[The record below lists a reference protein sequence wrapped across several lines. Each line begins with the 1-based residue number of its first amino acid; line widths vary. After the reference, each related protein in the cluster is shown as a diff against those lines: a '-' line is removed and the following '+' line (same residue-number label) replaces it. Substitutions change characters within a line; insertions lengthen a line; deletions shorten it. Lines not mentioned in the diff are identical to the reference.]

1 MVWQCYDNQREI
13 GDVFARIFNDPA
25 SGIKREDVFIT
36 SKLWITDFAPSKV
49 RSGLD
54 KTLQDLQLGYI
65 DLYLMH
71 IPIASAKVQTDPAD
85 TSKTETRC
93 RTPRCPPRPPPT
105 TRGLARSHGLCT
117 QGLSPVRILPL
128 GHMARAGAGSQRG
141 PVQSDRRV
149 ELPVRF
155 AEIIHADHLRS
166 FRDPRSLQPS
176 GNRFR
181 CVLLNDF
188 QNAAEIVPAVNQ
200 VARSPSYGDG
210 SRSHRHMHA
219 LPKSTEKHRKEPPL
233 QC

>member
-1 MVWQCYDNQREI
+1 MRCVVWQCYDNQKEI

-93 RTPRCPPRPPPT
+93 RTPRCPPRPPPNGAFP
-105 TRGLARSHGLCT
+105 RVVHAGPLA
-117 QGLSPVRILPL
+117 
-128 GHMARAGAGSQRG
+128 G
-141 PVQSDRRV
+141 PD
-149 ELPVRF
+149 
-155 AEIIHADHLRS
+155 
-166 FRDPRSLQPS
+166 
-176 GNRFR
+176 
-181 CVLLNDF
+181 
-188 QNAAEIVPAVNQ
+188 
-200 VARSPSYGDG
+200 SPSWTHGASWSG
-210 SRSHRHMHA
+210 LTKRACAKR
-219 LPKSTEKHRKEPPL
+219 
-233 QC
+233 